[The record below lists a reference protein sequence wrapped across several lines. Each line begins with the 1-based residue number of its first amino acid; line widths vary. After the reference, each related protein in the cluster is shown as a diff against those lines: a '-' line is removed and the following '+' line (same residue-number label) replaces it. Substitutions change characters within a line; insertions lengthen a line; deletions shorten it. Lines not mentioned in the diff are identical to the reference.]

1 MCELNLNIYSI
12 IFDILHAEFDAA
24 WGEMSWKRI
33 ILWSN
38 TSRETV
44 TLHFDKLV
52 FFPLN
57 LNIGELA

>member
-24 WGEMSWKRI
+24 WDEMSWERI
-33 ILWSN
+33 ILRSN

-44 TLHFDKLV
+44 TLHFDELV

-57 LNIGELA
+57 LNIGELT